1 MVLDKEAIFA
11 KGGESE
17 DERKNAPSAG
27 DFEYGRQDA
36 PFFMSKSVR
45 NFT

>member
-17 DERKNAPSAG
+17 HACQNAPSAV
-27 DFEYGRQDA
+27 DFEHTRQDA
-36 PFFMSKSVR
+36 PFFMSK
-45 NFT
+45 